1 MSATA
6 AIFWIAIRTA
16 GSTFASLVDKI
27 QERGYVAKENIKGK
41 TITCTDF
48 ELEKLLEFKKYLS
61 TQKTKPLPQTF
72 TDEELIRTI
81 IGCKFNYKK
90 SLEAINS
97 AIL

>member
-1 MSATA
+1 MVELIPAE
-6 AIFWIAIRTA
+6 AIRYIPTGDKVYI
-16 GSTFASLVDKI
+16 GSEKSIIRFI
-27 QERGYVAKENIKGK
+27 FYK
-41 TITCTDF
+41 TVFTDF